1 MAAGSGWQAS
11 VASFFDTVGLGESL
25 GIHDTRLRG
34 FYDMDDIVHSSL
46 HKSCF

>member
-1 MAAGSGWQAS
+1 V
-11 VASFFDTVGLGESL
+11 VALFFDSVGLVESS
-25 GIHDTRLRG
+25 GSHDPRLRD